1 MINKFVPLSPD
12 PYLNTDADM
21 SLAKFGHIN
30 SIVDFLAD
38 SLKLATTGP
47 LTATLTPI
55 VDAYG
60 NLTSLKLSIN
70 SAQFTSPLRITT
82 DDISAMYLDIEDGS
96 TNNRFNITRVPS
108 SQQVNLNFASNPVGS
123 TTIVGGIR
131 TYVDGINLSDVVT
144 FREDGLVNILKLGIT
159 SLPNSSAGLPSG
171 SLWYDPA
178 AGNAI
183 KYVP

>member
-1 MINKFVPLSPD
+1 
-12 PYLNTDADM
+12 M

-30 SIVDFLAD
+30 AIVDFLAD
-38 SLKLATTGP
+38 SLKLATSGP
-47 LTATLTPI
+47 LTATLIPI
-55 VDAYG
+55 MDAYG

-82 DDISAMYLDIEDGS
+82 DDISAMYLDIEDS
-96 TNNRFNITRVPS
+96 TTNNRFNITRVPS

-131 TYVDGINLSDVVT
+131 TYVDGTNLSDVIT

-171 SLWYDPA
+171 SLWYDST

>member
-30 SIVDFLAD
+30 SIVDYLAD

-82 DDISAMYLDIEDGS
+82 DDISAMYLDIEDG
-96 TNNRFNITRVPS
+96 TATNRFNITRVPS

-123 TTIVGGIR
+123 TTVVGGIR
-131 TYVDGINLSDVVT
+131 TYVDGVNLSDVVT

-159 SLPNSSAGLPSG
+159 SLPNSSAGLASG

>member
-30 SIVDFLAD
+30 SIVDFLENA
-38 SLKLATTGP
+38 LKLATSGP
-47 LTATLTPI
+47 ITATLTPI

-60 NLTSLKLSIN
+60 NITSLKLSTN
-70 SAQFTSPLRITT
+70 LAQFTSPLRITT

-108 SQQVNLNFASNPVGS
+108 SQQVNLNFASNPSGS
-123 TTIVGGIR
+123 TTTVGGIR
-131 TYVDGINLSDVVT
+131 TYVDGVNLSDVVT

-171 SLWYDPA
+171 SLWYDSA